1 MQERN
6 VKGQTWE
13 FYPSPAKL
21 DPLKLTHYQRF
32 AFLNFTYSSFF
43 RANTNN
49 VDASSR
55 NITTPSHPFVARL
68 PIHCAPTLTV
78 SGFIHPASSS
88 TCMPIGSSPITPPA
102 AINPLE

>member
-6 VKGQTWE
+6 VKRQTRE

-21 DPLKLTHYQRF
+21 DPPKLTHYQRF
-32 AFLNFTYSSFF
+32 AFLNFAYSSFF

-55 NITTPSHPFVARL
+55 NITTPIQPFVARP
-68 PIHCAPTLTV
+68 PIHSLPTLNV
-78 SGFIHPASSS
+78 SGFIHPASSNPLL
-88 TCMPIGSSPITPPA
+88 TLKTSPTTPPPPL
-102 AINPLE
+102 NPHD